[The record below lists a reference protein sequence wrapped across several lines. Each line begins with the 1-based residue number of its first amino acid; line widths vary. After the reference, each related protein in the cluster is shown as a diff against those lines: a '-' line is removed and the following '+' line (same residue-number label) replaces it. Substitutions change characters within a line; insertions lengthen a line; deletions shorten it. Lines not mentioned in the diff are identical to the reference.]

1 MTETLMTVLECAVLS
16 MMPVVELR
24 GALPWAVAHGLDPWF
39 SYLLCVC
46 CNMIPVPFI
55 LLFLN
60 KVLDWMAGTKRFSP
74 ISTWLRERAQKKAE
88 AYYKYEM
95 LGLFILVA
103 IPLPGTGAWTG
114 ALVAAV
120 MGLKARRAIPPI
132 FLGVAAAGIIMLT
145 LSLGVVSVLG

>member
-1 MTETLMTVLECAVLS
+1 MTPTLMTILQCALLA

-24 GALPWAVAHGLDPWF
+24 AALPWAIARGLDPWF
-39 SYLLCVC
+39 SYLLCVLF
-46 CNMIPVPFI
+46 NLVPVPFI

-60 KVLDWMAGTKRFSP
+60 KILAWMETTKTFAGMAK
-74 ISTWLRERAQKKAE
+74 WLKERAHKKSD

-120 MGLKARRAIPPI
+120 MGLKLKRAIPPI

-145 LSLGVVSVLG
+145 VSLGVVSVFS

>member
-1 MTETLMTVLECAVLS
+1 MTETIMTALECAVLS

-24 GALPWAVAHGLDPWF
+24 GALPWAIAHGMDPWL
-39 SYLLCVC
+39 SYILCVC

-60 KVLDWMAGTKRFSP
+60 KILDWMAGTRRFAGVAR
-74 ISTWLRERAQKKAE
+74 WLTERARKKSE

-103 IPLPGTGAWTG
+103 IPLPGPGAWTG
-114 ALVAAV
+114 ALVASV
-120 MGLKARRAIPPI
+120 MGLKSRRAIPPI
-132 FLGVAAAGIIMLT
+132 FLGVAAAGLIMLT
-145 LSLGVVSVLG
+145 VSLGVVSIFN

>member
-1 MTETLMTVLECAVLS
+1 MNATVATALQCALLA
-16 MMPVVELR
+16 MMPIVELR
-24 GALPWAVAHGLDPWF
+24 AALPWAIARGLDPWF
-39 SYLLCVC
+39 SYLLCVLF
-46 CNMIPVPFI
+46 NILPVPFI

-60 KVLDWMAGTKRFSP
+60 KILAWMETTRRFSG
-74 ISTWLRERAQKKAE
+74 IAKWLKERAHKKSE
-88 AYYKYEM
+88 TYYKYEM

-114 ALVAAV
+114 SLVAAV
-120 MGLKARRAIPPI
+120 MGLRMKRAIPPI